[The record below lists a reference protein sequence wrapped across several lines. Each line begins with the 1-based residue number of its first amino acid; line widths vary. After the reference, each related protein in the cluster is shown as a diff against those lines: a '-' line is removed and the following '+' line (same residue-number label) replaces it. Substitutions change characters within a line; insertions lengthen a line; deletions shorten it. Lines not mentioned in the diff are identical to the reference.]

1 MKEKRK
7 DQGHLIVANVD
18 RAQRTE
24 SGDGMD
30 GKHCWFTLWGY
41 SQPWRAS
48 CASERRG
55 DKGEERG
62 FAR

>member
-24 SGDGMD
+24 SGDGI
-30 GKHCWFTLWGY
+30 HCWFTLWGY
-41 SQPWRAS
+41 SRPWRAS